1 MSKIQNG
8 ELPQEELRALEADLT
23 GKVRILGYVNDRHY
37 LINIQILLV
46 SWRGTR
52 LEVSQVLREVLDRT
66 LKDKDV
72 GEDVILKRAKVC
84 IT

>member
-8 ELPQEELRALEADLT
+8 ELPLEELRALEADLT